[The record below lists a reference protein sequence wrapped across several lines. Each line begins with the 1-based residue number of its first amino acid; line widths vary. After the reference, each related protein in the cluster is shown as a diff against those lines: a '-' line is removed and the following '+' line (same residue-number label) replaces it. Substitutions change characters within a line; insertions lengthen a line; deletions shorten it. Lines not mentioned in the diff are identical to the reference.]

1 MEVPLEDDAMKMV
14 GGILPLPGER
24 RAAGTSVGR
33 IREASLLA
41 EALDELGHP
50 TQAVEVKQVGGVAG
64 ERGSRGIPR
73 RVVGGADSDGGMVA
87 IRQPDD
93 DVGMLTVADADHQ
106 QLLPTE
112 GMRGMRDRHEARR
125 EVGRRGSAL
134 GMCPR
139 SRTAWRSWRQGWS
152 WRRFPRP
159 IGSRSNTRTGPGA
172 AQWRRFA
179 KSRPCSAP

>member
-14 GGILPLPGER
+14 GGILPLTGER

-93 DVGMLTVADADHQ
+93 DVGMLTVPDADHQ
-106 QLLPTE
+106 QLLPPE
-112 GMRGMRDRHEARR
+112 GMMGMRDRHESRR
-125 EVGRRGSAL
+125 ELGRRGSAL

-139 SRTAWRSWRQGWS
+139 SAIAWCRGLPCWSSNRSSRRTCSRDHTPIDRTAGPW
-152 WRRFPRP
+152 
-159 IGSRSNTRTGPGA
+159 TRYA
-172 AQWRRFA
+172 R
-179 KSRPCSAP
+179 SRPW